1 MPEIHDYKDTRH
13 KMLVK
18 RVRHAGRYSRRG
30 FDRGGG
36 VSRKEAGKRD
46 SLVRMTLWGYK
57 TFSRS
62 CWRDLEGSLPA
73 RVPGGEMPKADVE
86 GDEERI

>member
-1 MPEIHDYKDTRH
+1 
-13 KMLVK
+13 
-18 RVRHAGRYSRRG
+18 
-30 FDRGGG
+30 
-36 VSRKEAGKRD
+36 
-46 SLVRMTLWGYK
+46 MTLWGYK

-73 RVPGGEMPKADVE
+73 KVPGGEMPKADVE